1 MKRTTSILV
10 IAAFA
15 IGFFGAAALTLY
27 LPERKI
33 RAHSPTEEFTAFLD
47 YRVPKLMG
55 LYGIPGVNIALVRDG
70 QIVYTAAYSEANKKS
85 GQKMKADM
93 PMRVQSISKSVTAW
107 AVLKLAEE

>member
-33 RAHSPTEEFTAFLD
+33 GKTILD
-47 YRVPKLMG
+47 EVESSK
-55 LYGIPGVNIALVRDG
+55 
-70 QIVYTAAYSEANKKS
+70 NKIL
-85 GQKMKADM
+85 KA
-93 PMRVQSISKSVTAW
+93 
-107 AVLKLAEE
+107 